1 MKEYRLQWFFCNI
14 LAVQLEDLFSI
25 NIRAFKVALY
35 LRNEFDNLSVLCVFE
50 ISNSLSYCSK
60 NLEKNIK
67 VGFFCANVLK
77 QISQK
82 LVFIH
87 HYILNKPVWTFY
99 KAQVQ
104 EKVFVGTRCRC
115 IVQKLLMSEII
126 TLLACGLNDS
136 FFHSPEL
143 CLFFRKTEMEVLACW
158 CKWNLKFRCRLLR
171 LRLTI
176 WRRPSH
182 SEQEMDVI
190 QWFQKHV
197 RERYSW
203 YQSTK
208 E

>member
-67 VGFFCANVLK
+67 VGFFVRTSSSKNPK
-77 QISQK
+77 NWSSFTIIYWTSQCE
-82 LVFIH
+82 LFIRPRSRRRC
-87 HYILNKPVWTFY
+87 LLERDAVALY
-99 KAQVQ
+99 K
-104 EKVFVGTRCRC
+104 
-115 IVQKLLMSEII
+115 KLLMSEII

-182 SEQEMDVI
+182 SEQEMDAI
-190 QWFQKHV
+190 RWFQKHV